1 MPTVT
6 EGQKWTQRPARTRLD
21 PPEPTVPGVKTEAK
35 GPICLMCL
43 SSNSAVTWH
52 QCCDHSTQINSNQE
66 NIVLST
72 NSTASANQNRSERD
86 QKSLLFIE
94 VINFINS
101 IDWKGLTM
109 LTCPERSCC
118 SGTQRHLPQ
127 RPANAGSTTGVCWWV
142 GGPNLF
148 VGPTL
153 SKLEVRLGKGRKGKE
168 KSRVGKGERKVC
180 CKSRRQVFF
189 RVRKKGVCS
198 VSQGVLETCLSR
210 GANYM
215 FQNVAGEGIP
225 HTAYPRNVSYL
236 WIPVQKG
243 IAKVVLNCII
253 YIYTVTC

>member
-1 MPTVT
+1 MPVT
-6 EGQKWTQRPARTRLD
+6 EGQKWTQRPDPD
-21 PPEPTVPGVKTEAK
+21 PPEATVPGVKTEAK

-43 SSNSAVTWH
+43 TNSAVTWH
-52 QCCDHSTQINSNQE
+52 QCCDHSTQISQINSNQE

-86 QKSLLFIE
+86 QKSLFIE

-153 SKLEVRLGKGRKGKE
+153 SNLRPEGRND
-168 KSRVGKGERKVC
+168 SRVG
-180 CKSRRQVFF
+180 
-189 RVRKKGVCS
+189 
-198 VSQGVLETCLSR
+198 
-210 GANYM
+210 
-215 FQNVAGEGIP
+215 
-225 HTAYPRNVSYL
+225 
-236 WIPVQKG
+236 
-243 IAKVVLNCII
+243 
-253 YIYTVTC
+253 

>member
-1 MPTVT
+1 LPVT
-6 EGQKWTQRPARTRLD
+6 EGQKWTQRPDPD
-21 PPEPTVPGVKTEAK
+21 PPEATVPGVKTEAK

-43 SSNSAVTWH
+43 TNSAVTWH
-52 QCCDHSTQINSNQE
+52 QCCDHSTQISQINSNQE

-86 QKSLLFIE
+86 QKSLFIE

-153 SKLEVRLGKGRKGKE
+153 SKLEARGKE
-168 KSRVGKGERKVC
+168 R
-180 CKSRRQVFF
+180 
-189 RVRKKGVCS
+189 
-198 VSQGVLETCLSR
+198 
-210 GANYM
+210 
-215 FQNVAGEGIP
+215 
-225 HTAYPRNVSYL
+225 
-236 WIPVQKG
+236 
-243 IAKVVLNCII
+243 
-253 YIYTVTC
+253 